1 MKDVNAELIS
11 IGDELLIGQVIN
23 TNASWMAGELNNN
36 GIKVIRITT
45 VSDTSN
51 DIKEAI
57 AQAENRAEIIL
68 LTGGLGPTKD
78 DITKHVLA
86 EYFDSR
92 MIFHE
97 PTYKQVCAIFA
108 ARKFKVT
115 DVNKKQAEIPEVCTP
130 LFNQHGTAPGMW
142 FEKKNMVL
150 VSMPGVPFE
159 MKALLKDQI
168 IPRLQSKFKLSFIY
182 HKTIMTTGLGESMLA
197 EKIADWE
204 KKLPEYI
211 KLAYLPQPGIVR
223 LRLSATG
230 SNKNELENEIK
241 NHCQKISKVIPEI
254 IFGYDDISLEEVI
267 GKQLI
272 SAGST
277 ISTSESCTGGYIAH
291 LITSIA
297 GSSSYFK
304 GSVVSYSNDVKINQ
318 LDVNPVILEKDGAV
332 SREVI
337 EQMALGGKKYLNTDY
352 CLATS
357 GIAGPDGGTKEKP
370 VGTVWIAL
378 ATPVGVQSKLFH
390 FGEHRGRNIRR
401 SALAALDM
409 LRRELNTNSTTK
421 IKNTCANND

>member
-1 MKDVNAELIS
+1 MKDVKAELIS

-23 TNASWMAGELNNN
+23 TNASWMAGELNKN
-36 GIKVIRITT
+36 GIEVTRITA
-45 VSDTSN
+45 VSDN
-51 DIKEAI
+51 DDDIKEAI
-57 AQAENRAEIIL
+57 TQAENRAEIIL

-86 EYFDSR
+86 DYFDSE

-115 DVNKKQAEIPEVCTP
+115 DVNKKQAEIPEKCIP
-130 LFNQHGTAPGMW
+130 LFNQHGTAPGLW
-142 FEKKNMVL
+142 FEKENMVL

-159 MKALLKDQI
+159 MKSLLVDQV
-168 IPRLQSKFKLSFIY
+168 IPRLQSKFNLSYIF
-182 HKTIMTTGLGESMLA
+182 HKTIMTTGVGESMLA

-204 KKLPEYI
+204 NKLPESI

-230 SNKNELENEIK
+230 IDQEKIENEVKYYCEEI
-241 NHCQKISKVIPEI
+241 NKIIPEI
-254 IFGYDDISLEEVI
+254 IFGYDDIRLEAVV
-267 GKQLI
+267 GNQLK
-272 SAGST
+272 SSHRTLST
-277 ISTSESCTGGYIAH
+277 AESCTGGYIAH

-297 GSSSYFK
+297 GSSECFK
-304 GSVVSYSNDVKINQ
+304 GSVVSYSNEAKTNLLRVESN
-318 LDVNPVILEKDGAV
+318 VLEKDGAV

-337 EQMALGGKKYLNTDY
+337 EQMALGGKKHLNTDY

-357 GIAGPDGGTKEKP
+357 GIAGPDGGTEEKP

-378 ATPVGVQSKLFH
+378 ATPEGVQSKLFH

-401 SALAALDM
+401 SALAGLDM
-409 LRRELNTNSTTK
+409 LRRELNTYTESA
-421 IKNTCANND
+421 NTDM

>member
-86 EYFDSR
+86 EYFDSK

-204 KKLPEYI
+204 RKLPEYI
-211 KLAYLPQPGIVR
+211 RGKQSRKMAKSRKKQSRETIKKSKRELKDLRKRLTSLDKKISNILHQKSQLEDLKKKQGI
-223 LRLSATG
+223 LSA
-230 SNKNELENEIK
+230 
-241 NHCQKISKVIPEI
+241 
-254 IFGYDDISLEEVI
+254 
-267 GKQLI
+267 QL
-272 SAGST
+272 S
-277 ISTSESCTGGYIAH
+277 
-291 LITSIA
+291 
-297 GSSSYFK
+297 
-304 GSVVSYSNDVKINQ
+304 Q
-318 LDVNPVILEKDGAV
+318 L
-332 SREVI
+332 
-337 EQMALGGKKYLNTDY
+337 
-352 CLATS
+352 
-357 GIAGPDGGTKEKP
+357 
-370 VGTVWIAL
+370 
-378 ATPVGVQSKLFH
+378 
-390 FGEHRGRNIRR
+390 
-401 SALAALDM
+401 
-409 LRRELNTNSTTK
+409 
-421 IKNTCANND
+421 